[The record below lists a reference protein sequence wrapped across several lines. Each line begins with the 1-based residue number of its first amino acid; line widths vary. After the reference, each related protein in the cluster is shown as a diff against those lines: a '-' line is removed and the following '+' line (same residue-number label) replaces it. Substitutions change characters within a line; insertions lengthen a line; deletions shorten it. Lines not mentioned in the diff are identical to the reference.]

1 MTIRIQLLPYGPS
14 DSCVE
19 LRNALREAITAGN
32 LDARVTLLRH
42 RDSTYTPRNSDV
54 VVNYGNRHYPQSFYG
69 NATVLNSLEAL
80 NRAANKL
87 TALNVMSQAGVST
100 IEYTTDRSAAQGWI
114 EAGDTVYARGTL
126 NGHSGEGITVHQRN
140 QEDVSI
146 GRVPAAPL
154 YTKGITTQRR
164 EWRVHVFK
172 GVITYVQKKIRR
184 NGYRED
190 ASYREDVRN
199 HHTGWVYSN
208 QFNDAPSAAVLRA
221 AFDAVAA
228 LGLDFGAVD
237 VISRQD
243 QAWVLE
249 VNTAPGLTGTTL
261 ETYQHNVVE
270 FAKHVV
276 TDSVPNYRQAY
287 EVPAPIVRT
296 PVAEAEA
303 EADDESFAIP
313 TATAAPAVAAMPQTQ
328 VEVSGLNIDTVTTQ
342 QLRNAERGFYLANIN
357 SEANGDLAAYN
368 VVIYISDGRAFRHGW
383 NLPLSAGTI
392 SGLRRI
398 ESFTTTGHQTVA
410 AY

>member
-19 LRNALREAITAGN
+19 LRNALREAITSGN

-42 RDSTYTPRNSDV
+42 RESSYTPRSSDV

-69 NATVLNSLEAL
+69 NATVLNSLDAL

-87 TALNVMSQAGVST
+87 TALNVLSQAGVPT
-100 IEYTTDRSAAQGWI
+100 VEYTTDRNAAQVWVDGN
-114 EAGDTVYARGTL
+114 ETVYARGTL
-126 NGHSGEGITVHQRN
+126 NGHSGEGITVHSSGN
-140 QEDVSI
+140 TPA
-146 GRVPAAPL
+146 VPAAPL

-190 ASYREDVRN
+190 PSYREDVRN
-199 HHTGWVYSN
+199 HHTGWIYSN
-208 QFNDAPSAAVLRA
+208 QFADTPSAAVLRS
-221 AFDAVAA
+221 AFNSVAA

-237 VISRQD
+237 IISRQD

-249 VNTAPGLTGTTL
+249 VNTAPGLSGTTL

-276 TDSVPNYRQAY
+276 TGSVPAYRQAY
-287 EVPAPIVRT
+287 ETPAPIVRAT
-296 PVAEAEA
+296 AAVEEAS
-303 EADDESFAIP
+303 DENFAIP
-313 TATAAPAVAAMPQTQ
+313 AETPPAPQPEVAAMPQTQ
-328 VEVSGLNIDTVTTQ
+328 VETSGLNIDTVTTN
-342 QLRNAERGFYLANIN
+342 QLRNAARGFYLANIN
-357 SEANGDLAAYN
+357 SEANGDLSARN

-398 ESFTTTGHQTVA
+398 ESFTIENNHTVP